1 MNFITQTLQQTILAL
16 SILTQHIGNAVSIS
30 LPPPVKSKKAKSKE
44 QLKEELHALFEAIID
59 YDDEKYSPD
68 LILVQETNLRPIHN
82 IRIANYTCYRNDR
95 VADGHAVGGESNFI
109 NPNQFG
115 FTKRL
120 STCHPLLRLT
130 EKITSV
136 FQRGRSTGA
145 VFLDIQKAFDRVWIG
160 GLIYKLITN
169 NFPPALI
176 HLINSYLTN
185 RSYQVRV
192 KDSLSNIYKV
202 NLGAPQGSLLGP
214 IIFNIFINDIPTHP
228 HTSLNIYAD
237 DIAIATTFKNHKSI
251 TKHLNNHLKL
261 LETYFNT
268 WKIKLNVEETVA
280 VLFTRKRKAATPPT
294 LYSTPLQWSQN
305 TINLGLLLDNKLT
318 WRQHIL
324 YTRNK
329 FRNALRLIY
338 PLICRDST
346 MTRDNKVLLYTA
358 VLRPIL
364 SYGCPVWGYAA
375 KSNLKTLEI
384 SQNKTIRMIV
394 HANMYMKNTHIYEAL
409 KLPNFKSYIQKIAI
423 NFFNSLPQTNNYHI
437 INLEKYTPN
446 DNTKR
451 PRRILLDSYNPP

>member
-1 MNFITQTLQQTILAL
+1 MNTQDNTLWQYQKYFRKKRSDIPSLNNTAITDEQKAELLA
-16 SILTQHIGNAVSIS
+16 
-30 LPPPVKSKKAKSKE
+30 
-44 QLKEELHALFEAIID
+44 
-59 YDDEKYSPD
+59 
-68 LILVQETNLRPIHN
+68 ETFQ
-82 IRIANYTCYRNDR
+82 D
-95 VADGHAVGGESNFI
+95 SNFI

-130 EKITSV
+130 KKIASG

-145 VFLDIQKAFDRVWIG
+145 VFLDIQKAFDRVCIG

-169 NFPPALI
+169 NFLPALI
-176 HLINSYLTN
+176 HIINSYLTN

-192 KDSLSNIYKV
+192 KDSLSNVYKV
-202 NLGAPQGSLLGP
+202 NLGALQGSLLGP
-214 IIFNIFINDIPTHP
+214 IIFNIYINDIPTHP
-228 HTSLNIYAD
+228 QTSLNIYAD
-237 DIAIATTFKNHKSI
+237 DTAIATTLKNHKSI

-268 WKIKLNVEETVA
+268 WKIKLNVEKTVA

-305 TINLGLLLDNKLT
+305 TIYLGLLFDSKLT
-318 WRQHIL
+318 WKQHIL
-324 YTRNK
+324 HARNK

-338 PLICRDST
+338 PLISRDST
-346 MTRDNKVLLYTA
+346 MTRENKVLLYTA

-364 SYGCPVWGYAA
+364 SYGSPVWGYAA

-394 HANMYMKNTHIYEAL
+394 HANMYMRNSDIYKAL
-409 KLPNFKSYIQKIAI
+409 KLPTFKSYIKKLATK
-423 NFFNSLPQTNNYHI
+423 FFESLHLTNNHHI
-437 INLEKYTPN
+437 LNLESYISH

-451 PRRILLDSYNPP
+451 PRKILLDSYNPT